1 MTPDK
6 SSKTV
11 PIKRNDLAS
20 DEVREVAE
28 LAFSLWL
35 ANEFRGRT
43 PEEALFTAV
52 RQMRSTTARLF
63 VVPKRN
69 SKPCSRYLLSVVA
82 IN

>member
-20 DEVREVAE
+20 DEVRDVAE

-35 ANEFRGRT
+35 ANEFRGRS

-52 RQMRSTTARLF
+52 RQLRSSTAGLF
-63 VVPKRN
+63 VVPKHN
-69 SKPCSRYLLSVVA
+69 AEPYSAYPLPSVA
-82 IN
+82 TN